1 MSFDIAIIAAVGAN
15 FTSIQAALKRQKVSS
30 IVTNDPS
37 VIVNAKGVILP
48 GVGNAKYAMSEIYKQ
63 GLNDVIKSLTQ
74 PVLGI
79 CLGQQLLCSFSEE
92 GDVPCLDIIPLRVA
106 RIQNVRVVPHNGWNS
121 LKQIKN
127 DSLLFGID
135 KHDDFYFVHS
145 FAPLAVADYTV
156 ATCAYGNEFAT
167 IIKKDN
173 FYGVQFHPEKSGDV
187 GERLLMNFINKL

>member
-48 GVGNAKYAMSEIYKQ
+48 GVGNAKYAMSEIYNQ

-145 FAPLAVADYTV
+145 FAPLATADYTV
-156 ATCAYGNEFAT
+156 ATCAYGNEFAA